1 MITRNILGKK
11 KHHKKHQK
19 LNTTNAD
26 RLLNWPGQILSSVN
40 PLEETNNQHSLNT
53 GCEYTQ
59 WLIQEYRN
67 HHWNLLQPPGIL
79 DMLEDLKLLKRS
91 VTINTS
97 TVVKSEKPWD
107 TKKKM
112 DTPN

>member
-79 DMLEDLKLLKRS
+79 VHAGGLEA
-91 VTINTS
+91 
-97 TVVKSEKPWD
+97 SE
-107 TKKKM
+107 TLCH
-112 DTPN
+112 N